1 MLSVSFNLSF
11 LIMCLSW
18 DLVMPHLTALN
29 EAACCLSDLI
39 KWACNH
45 IYSELFS
52 LLQCS
57 CCWSWVQPLR
67 DGEGAGGAPQGLYE
81 PRGSMINSSS
91 TASPSLFL
99 GCMADIFSKSNLF
112 YPSVHFS
119 VFFSSV
125 FFFLGFWFWSRAI
138 SIHGKDSL
146 LRLTCCDTD
155 RKLLIELGH
164 YQC

>member
-1 MLSVSFNLSF
+1 MLYPLFILMLSVSFNLSF
-11 LIMCLSW
+11 LIMCPSW

-45 IYSELFS
+45 VYSELFS
-52 LLQCS
+52 LLQCREIPAS
-57 CCWSWVQPLR
+57 LR
-67 DGEGAGGAPQGLYE
+67 DGEGARGAPQGLYE

-112 YPSVHFS
+112 CPSVHFS

-125 FFFLGFWFWSRAI
+125 FFLGAFGF
-138 SIHGKDSL
+138 GV
-146 LRLTCCDTD
+146 
-155 RKLLIELGH
+155 G
-164 YQC
+164 Q

>member
-1 MLSVSFNLSF
+1 MPVLGLQVLYPLFILMLSVSFNLSF
-11 LIMCLSW
+11 LIMCPSW

-45 IYSELFS
+45 VYSELFS
-52 LLQCS
+52 LLQCREIPAS
-57 CCWSWVQPLR
+57 LR
-67 DGEGAGGAPQGLYE
+67 DGEGARGAPQGLYE

-112 YPSVHFS
+112 CPSVHFS

-125 FFFLGFWFWSRAI
+125 FFWGAFGF
-138 SIHGKDSL
+138 GV
-146 LRLTCCDTD
+146 
-155 RKLLIELGH
+155 G
-164 YQC
+164 Q

>member
-1 MLSVSFNLSF
+1 MLYPLFILMLSVSFNLSF

-45 IYSELFS
+45 VYSELFS
-52 LLQCS
+52 LLQCREIPAS
-57 CCWSWVQPLR
+57 LR
-67 DGEGAGGAPQGLYE
+67 DGEGARGAPQGLYE

-125 FFFLGFWFWSRAI
+125 FFWGAFGF
-138 SIHGKDSL
+138 GV
-146 LRLTCCDTD
+146 
-155 RKLLIELGH
+155 G
-164 YQC
+164 Q

>member
-1 MLSVSFNLSF
+1 MLYPLFILMLSVSFNLSF

-52 LLQCS
+52 LLQCREIPAS
-57 CCWSWVQPLR
+57 LR
-67 DGEGAGGAPQGLYE
+67 DGEGARGAPQGLYE

-125 FFFLGFWFWSRAI
+125 FFWGAFGF
-138 SIHGKDSL
+138 GV
-146 LRLTCCDTD
+146 
-155 RKLLIELGH
+155 G
-164 YQC
+164 Q